1 MPFGLKN
8 AGATYQRMVT
18 QIFKDKIDKFVKVYI
33 NDMVVK
39 TKGIEGHTS
48 DLAEVFDVLRQHQSQ
63 C

>member
-8 AGATYQRMVT
+8 AGAIYQRMVT

>member
-39 TKGIEGHTS
+39 TKGIKGHTS
-48 DLAEVFDVLRQHQSQ
+48 DLAEVFDVLRQH
-63 C
+63 